1 MTPTRRRHLLL
12 GLLAGPALLA
22 CRGEAGRVAAAP
34 AAPSVPAPAGPT
46 GPVRWPL
53 RADPSSRH
61 LVDAAGAPFFIHGA
75 ALWSLATNLD
85 RAGISQVLADRQVK
99 GFNAVVFELIEH
111 WFTSQ
116 SPRYRNKEGQDPF
129 SPMTDFASPNPAYW
143 ALIDYA
149 IAEAS
154 RRDMLCL
161 LTPAYWGI
169 PHNAHE
175 GWSAEVRAAGDE
187 ALLSYGRFLGR
198 RYLGQRNLVWVMGGD
213 ADVLGADQQKQNR
226 IAEGILEV
234 DPHALLTAHATTNSA
249 SRDVWSASWIALDL
263 VYKWEAY
270 GGYVWEGIERSR
282 ARLPAR
288 PCLLFE
294 GQYENENGDPALC
307 RRQAYQS
314 VLAGGCGH
322 FFGNNPTWHFN
333 ASGRDQTDWRTQLDT
348 TATLQMRHVKSLF
361 TAYPWWLLEPQTGQ
375 RLVVSDLG
383 AGSARICPALAAD
396 RSFAMIWTPGTRFTA
411 DLAALAPAALR
422 ARWYDTLRGSYLP
435 AEAGVVANSG
445 ARGFSPPGEAVL
457 VLDAA

>member
-1 MTPTRRRHLLL
+1 M
-12 GLLAGPALLA
+12 
-22 CRGEAGRVAAAP
+22 
-34 AAPSVPAPAGPT
+34 
-46 GPVRWPL
+46 RWPL
-53 RADPSSRH
+53 RADASGRY
-61 LVDAAGAPFFIHGA
+61 LVDAAGEPFFVHGA

-85 RAGISQVLADRQVK
+85 RADIVRVLADRHAK

-111 WFTSQ
+111 WFTRQ

-129 SPMTDFASPNPAYW
+129 RPMTDFAAPDPAYW
-143 ALIDYA
+143 ALVDFA

-161 LTPAYWGI
+161 VTPAYWGI

-175 GWSAEVRAAGDE
+175 GWSAEIRVARDE

-198 RYLGQRNLVWVMGGD
+198 RYFSQRNLVWVMGGD
-213 ADVLGADQQKQNR
+213 ADVTGSDQRKQNR

-234 DPHALLTAHATTNSA
+234 DPDALLTAHATTNSA
-249 SRDVWSASWIALDL
+249 SRDIWSAPWIGLDL

-270 GGYVWEGIERSR
+270 GGYVWDGIERSR
-282 ARLPAR
+282 ARQPAK

-361 TAYPWWLLEPQTGQ
+361 TAYAWWLLAPQTGQ

-396 RSFAMIWTPGTRFTA
+396 RSFAMIWTPGTRFTV
-411 DLAALAPAALR
+411 DLAALAPSALR
-422 ARWYDTLRGSYLP
+422 ARWYDTLRGTYLP
-435 AEAGVVANSG
+435 AEVGALANNG
-445 ARGFSPPGEAVL
+445 AHGFFPPGEAVL